1 MALDENLDKVHQHC
15 KDIANIINAVS
26 NVGRRHLTGRIINF
40 DLKSNENELKRAALV
55 QQLHYPIRR
64 FEHLRFPFPKIR

>member
-40 DLKSNENELKRAALV
+40 DLKCNENELKRL
-55 QQLHYPIRR
+55 
-64 FEHLRFPFPKIR
+64 